1 MGASVLTETM
11 LVYADNGNDADN
23 NEFNIAPGMGL
34 LPGNIIIDQHFSQ
47 RNRFGR
53 LLSAVARIPQ
63 LIAIGLDENT
73 AVIINQGYRIT
84 VACEGIVYI
93 FDGSRIKFANVKD
106 TAFNI
111 CTSIM
116 TKGYEYDLKN
126 RVKIVRKRK

>member
-23 NEFNIAPGMGL
+23 NEFNIAPDAR
-34 LPGNIIIDQHFSQ
+34 NIIPDE
-47 RNRFGR
+47 NC
-53 LLSAVARIPQ
+53 
-63 LIAIGLDENT
+63 IAIGLDENT